1 MTSTKKQFYGYVPL
15 AMKLMKLKLKNIM
28 SKKGY
33 PYEYL
38 IKKRIEKQGNLI
50 LRLSVSG
57 YADFIVLSSP
67 PYLLEVKTTLKNK
80 FYPSQREIKQFRELC
95 NINRKYNIDIFYQIR
110 EAGWEKRYSL
120 NEVKEKYFKKL

>member
-1 MTSTKKQFYGYVPL
+1 MR
-15 AMKLMKLKLKNIM
+15 LKLKNIM
-28 SKKGY
+28 VKKGY

-38 IKKRIEKQGNLI
+38 VKKRIEKQGNLI

-67 PYLLEVKTTLKNK
+67 PYLLEVKTTLKSK

-110 EAGWEKRYSL
+110 EAGGEKRYSL